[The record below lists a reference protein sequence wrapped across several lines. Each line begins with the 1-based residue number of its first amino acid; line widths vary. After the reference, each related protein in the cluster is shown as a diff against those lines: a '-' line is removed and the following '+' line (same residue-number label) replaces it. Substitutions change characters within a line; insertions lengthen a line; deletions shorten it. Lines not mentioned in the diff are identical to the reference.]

1 MATGQ
6 LFSRTTQALFYNYK
20 QLPIQRMLDFDFLC
34 GRELPSVA
42 GIINPGAE
50 GFQKLFFGQEE
61 IAIPVHSTV
70 EAACAA
76 HPTADVF
83 INFASFRSAAASS
96 MAALKQPTIRVVAI
110 IAEGVPESDTKQ
122 LIAYARANNK
132 VVIGPA
138 TVGGIQAGS
147 FKIGDTA
154 GTIDNIVACK
164 LYRPGSVGFVSKS
177 GGMSNELYN
186 TIARVTDGI
195 YEGIAIGGDVFPGST
210 LSDHVLRFNNI
221 PQVKM
226 IVVLGE
232 LGGRDEYSL
241 VEALKQGKVN
251 KPVVAWVS
259 GTCAR
264 LFKSEVQFGHAGAK
278 SGGEMESAQAK
289 NQALKDAGAAVP
301 TSYEAFETAI
311 KETFEK
317 LVEEGKISSV
327 KEFTPPQ
334 IPEDLNIAIKS
345 GKVRAPTHIISTIS
359 DDRGEEPCY
368 AGVPMSSIVEQGYGV
383 GDVISLLWFKRSLP
397 RYCTHFIEICIMLC
411 ADHGPCVSGAHNTI
425 VTARAG
431 KDLVSSLVSGLLT
444 IGPRFGGAI
453 DDAAR
458 YFKDAYDRGLTPYEF
473 VESMKKKGIR
483 VPGIGHRIKRGDNR
497 DKRVELLQQFAHTHF
512 PSVKYMEYA
521 VQVETYTLS
530 KANNLVLNVDGA
542 IGSLFLDL
550 LAGSGMFS
558 KQEIDEIVGIGYL
571 NGLFVLARSIGLIG
585 HTFDQKRLKQP
596 LYRHP
601 WEDVLYTKLVFC
613 RGKLQVKASKFREHS
628 TSLQR
633 KHMKKYLGVAASSIP
648 LLILITHVKAKARK
662 NIWKKVMA
670 SHSQRQSNQQ
680 QPQNQAAQS
689 SGTSN
694 MRQHH
699 HATESVS
706 KAIAQYTV
714 DAQLHAVF
722 EQSGGSGKSFDYSQS
737 VRTTNQSVP
746 EEQITAYL
754 SKIQRGGHIQ
764 PFGCMIAV
772 DEGSFRIIAYSEN
785 AKEMLGLT
793 PKSVLSSEKQEILSD
808 GTDVRT
814 LFRPSSS
821 VMLEKAFGARE
832 ITLLNP
838 IWIHS
843 KNSGKPFYAIL
854 HRIDVGIVI
863 DLEPAR
869 TEDPALSIAGA
880 VQSQKLAVRSISQLQ
895 SLPGGDIKLLCDTVV
910 KSVRELTGYDRV
922 MVYKF
927 HEDEHGEVV
936 AETKRADLEP
946 YIGLHYPST
955 DIPQASRFLF
965 KQNRVRMIVDCH
977 ATPVRV
983 IQDEALMQPL
993 CLVGST
999 LRAPHGCHAQYMAN
1013 MGSIASMAMAV
1024 IINGNDEEA
1033 IGGRNST
1040 RLWGF
1045 GCLPSHFCSV
1055 YSISASLCM

>member
-6 LFSRTTQALFYNYK
+6 IFSRNTQALFYNYK

-34 GRELPSVA
+34 GRETPSVA
-42 GIINPGAE
+42 GIINPGSE

-61 IAIPVHSTV
+61 IAIPVHSTFRSGLQFCAMPDEV
-70 EAACAA
+70 GDICHSADCPIRHRMPLIEAACAA

-96 MAALKQPTIRVVAI
+96 MSALKQHTIRVIAI

-132 VVIGPA
+132 
-138 TVGGIQAGS
+138 
-147 FKIGDTA
+147 IGDTA
-154 GTIDNIVACK
+154 GTIDNIIQCK

-241 VEALKQGKVN
+241 VEALKEGKIH

-278 SGGEMESAQAK
+278 SGGELESAQVK
-289 NQALKDAGAAVP
+289 NQALRDAGAVVP

-317 LVEEGKISSV
+317 LVEEGKISPV
-327 KEFTPPQ
+327 PEIKPPQ
-334 IPEDLNIAIKS
+334 IPEDLKYAIKS

-359 DDRGEEPCY
+359 DDRGDEPCY
-368 AGVPMSSIVEQGYGV
+368 AGVPMSTIVQSGFGV

-397 RYCTHFIEICIMLC
+397 RYCTQFIEICIMLC

-458 YFKDAYDRGLTPYEF
+458 YFKDAYEKGLTPYEF
-473 VESMKKKGIR
+473 VEGMKKKGIR
-483 VPGIGHRIKRGDNR
+483 VPGIGHRIKSRDNR
-497 DKRVELLQQFAHTHF
+497 DKRVELLQKYAHTHF

-558 KQEIDEIVGIGYL
+558 KQEIDEIVEIGYL

-601 WEDVLYTKLVFC
+601 WEDVLYTK
-613 RGKLQVKASKFREHS
+613 
-628 TSLQR
+628 
-633 KHMKKYLGVAASSIP
+633 
-648 LLILITHVKAKARK
+648 
-662 NIWKKVMA
+662 
-670 SHSQRQSNQQ
+670 
-680 QPQNQAAQS
+680 
-689 SGTSN
+689 
-694 MRQHH
+694 
-699 HATESVS
+699 
-706 KAIAQYTV
+706 
-714 DAQLHAVF
+714 
-722 EQSGGSGKSFDYSQS
+722 
-737 VRTTNQSVP
+737 
-746 EEQITAYL
+746 
-754 SKIQRGGHIQ
+754 
-764 PFGCMIAV
+764 
-772 DEGSFRIIAYSEN
+772 
-785 AKEMLGLT
+785 
-793 PKSVLSSEKQEILSD
+793 
-808 GTDVRT
+808 
-814 LFRPSSS
+814 
-821 VMLEKAFGARE
+821 
-832 ITLLNP
+832 
-838 IWIHS
+838 
-843 KNSGKPFYAIL
+843 
-854 HRIDVGIVI
+854 
-863 DLEPAR
+863 
-869 TEDPALSIAGA
+869 
-880 VQSQKLAVRSISQLQ
+880 
-895 SLPGGDIKLLCDTVV
+895 
-910 KSVRELTGYDRV
+910 
-922 MVYKF
+922 
-927 HEDEHGEVV
+927 
-936 AETKRADLEP
+936 
-946 YIGLHYPST
+946 
-955 DIPQASRFLF
+955 
-965 KQNRVRMIVDCH
+965 
-977 ATPVRV
+977 
-983 IQDEALMQPL
+983 
-993 CLVGST
+993 
-999 LRAPHGCHAQYMAN
+999 
-1013 MGSIASMAMAV
+1013 
-1024 IINGNDEEA
+1024 
-1033 IGGRNST
+1033 
-1040 RLWGF
+1040 
-1045 GCLPSHFCSV
+1045 
-1055 YSISASLCM
+1055 